1 MSLGFSR
8 VSSFHGP
15 WEVEPTASQDLDEGK
30 ASEPPGPS
38 GTGDPAA
45 PSTSAVE
52 IRTPGGNVFVPL
64 DLTLSSVHLPANVAE
79 ASVPKYSK
87 SVTDRVYQVRT

>member
-1 MSLGFSR
+1 VSLGFSR